1 MSKQS
6 KTVLFDIHGILNKI
20 AISENHQVAE
30 LGCGNFG
37 YFVFPTAK
45 LIGTRGRLYAVD
57 ILKTTLDEIRKR
69 ALLENLQQI
78 ETVWSNLEVFKGTKI
93 ESSSLDRAL
102 LINVLHQSTKRVE
115 ILREAVRML
124 KSGGRLLIVEWKA
137 SDSPFGPSG
146 DKRVSKEA
154 LKQAA
159 PKLGLVLETE
169 FEAGTYHYGLIFHKS

>member
-1 MSKQS
+1 MNKQ
-6 KTVLFDIHGILNKI
+6 TNTTLFDIHGILNKI
-20 AISENHQVAE
+20 TISENHHVAE

-45 LIGTRGRLYAVD
+45 LIGAGGRLYAVD
-57 ILKTTLDEIRKR
+57 ILKTTLEEIRKR

-78 ETVWSNLEVFKGTKI
+78 ETVWSNLEIFKGTKI
-93 ESSSLDRAL
+93 ESSSLDRVL
-102 LINVLHQSTKRVE
+102 LINVIHQSSKRVE

-124 KSGGRLLIVEWKA
+124 KSGGKMLIVEWKA
-137 SDSPFGPSG
+137 SDNPFGPSG
-146 DKRVSKEA
+146 DKRVSKDA